1 MRIPTENISHN
12 YYLQKKVD
20 YQARQYTK
28 VIDNLFLALYPN
40 IEYQIQLTPSD
51 EFDNFNRVYYSFI
64 DILFLNVSDSPI
76 YNPTNFSPS
85 YEVYDLIT
93 KKRISL
99 IEKWEICET
108 IYSYVP
114 DALPFVKIKFNKL
127 PDRFSHIWNT
137 IEWDF
142 RSDYYQFETQRML
155 EEQQHDIMRSHMVD
169 F

>member
-1 MRIPTENISHN
+1 MQIPTENISHN

-20 YQARQYTK
+20 YQARQYVK

-64 DILFLNVSDSPI
+64 DILFLNVSDNPI
-76 YNPTNFSPS
+76 YNPTNFSPA
-85 YEVYDLIT
+85 YQVYDLIT
-93 KKRISL
+93 KVQISL

-127 PDRFSHIWNT
+127 PDTFMYGLTT

-142 RSDYYQFETQRML
+142 RSDYYQFEAQRL
-155 EEQQHDIMRSHMVD
+155 LKKQRGDIMRSHIVD

>member
-20 YQARQYTK
+20 YQSRQYVK
-28 VIDNLFLALYPN
+28 VIGNLFSSLYPN
-40 IEYQIQLTPSD
+40 IEYQIQLTQSD

-76 YNPTNFSPS
+76 YKPTNFSPA
-85 YEVYDLIT
+85 YQVYDSIT
-93 KKRISL
+93 KKQISL

-108 IYSYVP
+108 IYNYVP
-114 DALPFVKIKFNKL
+114 DALPFVKIKFLKRPNMRMSSEIL
-127 PDRFSHIWNT
+127 
-137 IEWDF
+137 EWDF
-142 RSDYYQFETQRML
+142 SSDYYQFEAQRML
-155 EEQQHDIMRSHMVD
+155 EKQRDDIIRSHMVQ